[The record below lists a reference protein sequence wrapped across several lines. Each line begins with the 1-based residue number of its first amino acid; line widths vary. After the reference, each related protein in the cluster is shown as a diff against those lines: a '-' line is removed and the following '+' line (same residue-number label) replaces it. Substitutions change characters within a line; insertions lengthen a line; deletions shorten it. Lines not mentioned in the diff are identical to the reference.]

1 MSRATRRRWLVAA
14 ALLPLSAAWAQ
25 GTRVPTVTRLVKVF
39 LDLETQLQQAARGS
53 DAAALAALLA
63 DDFELRV
70 ARRPGTPVA
79 RAEFLAAL
87 ARKPPPEAAIEQIA
101 AHDHGAVVNVSF
113 LLRPVGAGRKGPPPI
128 FVVDTWAR
136 EGEVWRL
143 RVRYAAAVG
152 VDDRALPGEGD
163 AAPIDKRY

>member
-1 MSRATRRRWLVAA
+1 MRRRWLMAA
-14 ALLPLSAAWAQ
+14 ALLPLPAAWAQ
-25 GTRVPTVTRLVKVF
+25 TTRVPTVTRLVKLF
-39 LDLETQLQQAARGS
+39 LDLETQLQQAAHTG

-79 RAEFLAAL
+79 RAEFLAAM

-101 AHDHGAVVNVSF
+101 AHDHAAVVNVSF
-113 LLRPVGAGRKGPPPI
+113 LLRPVGASRKGLPTL
-128 FVVDTWAR
+128 FVVDTWSR

-152 VDDRALPGEGD
+152 VDDRGLPGEGD